1 MPHFIVE
8 YSANLEPTVNIG
20 ELISTVHKAAIASG
34 VFPLKGTR
42 TRAARRDLYEIADGH
57 ADNGF
62 VHITARI
69 GQGRNLDVRQEAGE
83 LIYEAAC
90 EYLRSYFEQ
99 HPLAISFEMQEIDA
113 DTSFKFNNL
122 PAWIERRQSL

>member
-8 YSANLEPTVNIG
+8 YSANLEPAVNIG
-20 ELISTVHKAAIASG
+20 ELVSSVHKAAIMSG

-42 TRAARRDLYEIADGH
+42 TRAARRDLFEIADGH
-57 ADNGF
+57 ADNAF

-69 GQGRNLDVRQEAGE
+69 GQGRSVDVRQQAGE

-90 EYLRSYFEQ
+90 EYLRPYFEQ
-99 HPLAISFEMQEIDA
+99 HPLAISFEMQEIEA
-113 DTSFKFNNL
+113 DTSFKFNNI
-122 PAWIERRQSL
+122 PEWIERRQS